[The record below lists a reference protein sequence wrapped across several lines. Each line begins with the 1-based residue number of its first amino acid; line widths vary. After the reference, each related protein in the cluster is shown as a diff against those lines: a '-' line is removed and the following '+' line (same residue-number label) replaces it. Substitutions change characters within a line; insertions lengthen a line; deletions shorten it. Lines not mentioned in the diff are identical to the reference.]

1 MFDKINFN
9 AKFDGQD
16 ADSHQVRAY
25 DSISALYGITRGIL
39 IPTHYIV
46 EGKVRHRNIQ
56 SENYNLFIK
65 PPKQGSVDFPFELI
79 VVSASVLANH
89 PVVTGVATNIIS
101 EFITNSMKRAVG
113 KIDKINPN
121 SIDDNIDEGAKDA
134 IAAAMEPALRA
145 GHKIINNGV
154 VNLTINSGGG
164 NVIFDHSTKNY
175 LNNFDI
181 SPFPKTRLMSVSSYN
196 ANSNTGGAFDS
207 EEGRVIPFFLSKN
220 PDAAT
225 LRTISDSQSAYIEFK
240 ISEDNADRE
249 RAFIAFQHYEIRDVN
264 QKLKR
269 IKVIKARP
277 NFEAL

>member
-1 MFDKINFN
+1 MSDKINFN

-46 EGKVRHRNIQ
+46 EGVVRHRNIQ
-56 SENYNLFIK
+56 SKNYNLYIK

-79 VVSASVLANH
+79 VMSAAALANH
-89 PVVTGVATNIIS
+89 PIVTGVATNIIS

-113 KIDKINPN
+113 KIDLIKPN
-121 SIDDNIDEGAKDA
+121 SIDDNIDEGTKDA

-154 VNLTINSGGG
+154 LNVTVNSSGGD
-164 NVIFDHSTKNY
+164 VVFDNSSKNY
-175 LNNFDI
+175 LNNFET

-196 ANSNTGGAFDS
+196 ANSKSGGAFDS
-207 EEGRVIPFFLSKN
+207 EEGRVIPFFLSN
-220 PDAAT
+220 DADATT
-225 LRTISDSQSAYIEFK
+225 LRTISDSQSAYVEFQ
-240 ISEDNADRE
+240 ISENDADRD
-249 RAFIAFQHYEIRDVN
+249 RSFIAFQHYDIRDVN

-277 NFEAL
+277 NFEAF